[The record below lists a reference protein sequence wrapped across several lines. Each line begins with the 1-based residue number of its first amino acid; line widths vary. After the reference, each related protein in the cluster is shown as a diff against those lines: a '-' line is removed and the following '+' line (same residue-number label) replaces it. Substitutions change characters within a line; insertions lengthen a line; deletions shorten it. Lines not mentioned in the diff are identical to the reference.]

1 MALELTTIGITLLI
15 VLVALVCLRSAS
27 RTSTLGW
34 RLLAWSGIT
43 LSLGGLGFVARFWKP
58 TEGPYLAN
66 EIYPYGSHLN
76 AWAVSFG
83 FTWIAFGLL
92 FSGLATLGAREARA
106 TVWLT
111 LLAAWMLCWL
121 PHGVIGVAF
130 AWAGRNEP
138 SIRVYR
144 DWGSNHSGFLVL
156 LQGAVIIVAHFS
168 LSLLGFLLTGRELLR
183 QRSML

>member
-1 MALELTTIGITLLI
+1 MALELTTIGIALL
-15 VLVALVCLRSAS
+15 VFLASLFWLRSAYQA
-27 RTSTLGW
+27 STVGW

-43 LSLGGLGFVARFWKP
+43 LSLGGLGFIVRFWKP
-58 TEGPYLAN
+58 TDGPYLAN

-83 FTWIAFGLL
+83 FAWMAFGLL
-92 FSGLATLGAREARA
+92 FFGLATLGARDARLTAWITLFA
-106 TVWLT
+106 TW
-111 LLAAWMLCWL
+111 ALCWL

-130 AWAGRNEP
+130 AWAGRNEQ

-144 DWGSNHSGFLVL
+144 DWGSDLPGFLVL

-183 QRSML
+183 QRSKL

>member
-1 MALELTTIGITLLI
+1 MALEITTIGVALLV
-15 VLVALVCLRSAS
+15 VLVSLIWLRSAYHA
-27 RTSTLGW
+27 STLGW
-34 RLLAWSGIT
+34 RLLGWSGIA
-43 LSLGGLGFVARFWKP
+43 LSLGGVGFILRFWKP

-66 EIYPYGSHLN
+66 QVYPYGGHLN

-83 FTWIAFGLL
+83 FTWLAFGLL
-92 FSGLATLGAREARA
+92 FFGLATLGAREARV

-111 LLAAWMLCWL
+111 LLAVWMLCWL

-130 AWAGRNEP
+130 AWAGSNEP
-138 SIRVYR
+138 SIRIYR
-144 DWGSNHSGFLVL
+144 DWGSDLSGFLVL

-183 QRSML
+183 QRSGP